1 MRGAVALFLTTYL
14 LRGLVAEVNSALSGM
29 HIWLFTGGLFVAYSA
44 LMMPFREGFAASVL
58 AGMLCDSA
66 TPVAFG
72 THTALFAAAH
82 AVVYNA
88 RERLQREEM
97 LVRVFVALLLNL
109 ALFLA
114 LTFVQVRAAHETAAA
129 WPRMLSDLAWSEAA
143 LALIAPWFFALQ
155 LRTLELARAQ
165 PSRAA

>member
-14 LRGLVAEVNSALSGM
+14 LRGLVAELNSALSGM
-29 HIWLFTGGLFVAYSA
+29 HIWLFAGGLFVAYSA

-58 AGMLCDSA
+58 GGLLCDA
-66 TPVAFG
+66 VTPVVFG

-88 RERLQREEM
+88 RERLQREETV
-97 LVRVFVALLLNL
+97 VRVFVALLLNL

-114 LTFVQVRAAHETAAA
+114 LTFARIRVAHEAAAA
-129 WPRMLSDLAWSEAA
+129 WPRILSDLAWSEAA

-155 LRTLELARAQ
+155 LRTLELARAH

>member
-29 HIWLFTGGLFVAYSA
+29 HIWLFAGGLFVAYSA
-44 LMMPFREGFAASVL
+44 LMMPFREGFTASVL
-58 AGMLCDSA
+58 GGMLCDSV
-66 TPVAFG
+66 TPVVFG
-72 THTALFAAAH
+72 THTALFAVAH

-88 RERLQREEM
+88 RERLQRDET
-97 LVRVFVALLLNL
+97 LVRVFVALLLNV

-114 LTFVQVRAAHETAAA
+114 ITFARIRVAHEAAAA
-129 WPRMLSDLAWSEAA
+129 WPRILSDLAWSEAA

-155 LRTLELARAQ
+155 VRTLELARAN